1 MNTYSTHSCSNPDWF
16 HQLFRPEEQ
25 YILLQFFHHDRN
37 KNCYFSLRIYNI
49 KSSQQSTSMS
59 KTTGD
64 QIVEYV
70 YLQSYE
76 ELRKGGKDEEEAYE
90 FAMKVSTS
98 VQRVIENKI
107 ALRAVVLFLKSSSL
121 YQDEDDD

>member
-1 MNTYSTHSCSNPDWF
+1 
-16 HQLFRPEEQ
+16 
-25 YILLQFFHHDRN
+25 
-37 KNCYFSLRIYNI
+37 
-49 KSSQQSTSMS
+49 MS

-107 ALRAVVLFLKSSSL
+107 ALRAVVLFLKSSYL
-121 YQDEDDD
+121 YRDEDDDRNSDDDILFDDRSSRSSGDEQDECHVIPIK

>member
-1 MNTYSTHSCSNPDWF
+1 
-16 HQLFRPEEQ
+16 
-25 YILLQFFHHDRN
+25 
-37 KNCYFSLRIYNI
+37 
-49 KSSQQSTSMS
+49 MS

-64 QIVEYV
+64 QIVEDV

-76 ELRKGGKDEEEAYE
+76 ELRKGGKDEEEAYDL
-90 FAMKVSTS
+90 AMKVSTS

-121 YQDEDDD
+121 NRDEDDDRNSDDDSTFDDGSSTSSGDEQDECHVIPIK